1 MVSRSLNEDAK
12 SKNPRA
18 PLPLPYAGYKEIGET
33 RPALAIAQGAF
44 AAGAFASR
52 TKKEEYNLESAL
64 TENA

>member
-18 PLPLPYAGYKEIGET
+18 LLPLPYAGYKEIGET

-44 AAGAFASR
+44 ASR
-52 TKKEEYNLESAL
+52 TRKQEYNLESAL
-64 TENA
+64 TERGP